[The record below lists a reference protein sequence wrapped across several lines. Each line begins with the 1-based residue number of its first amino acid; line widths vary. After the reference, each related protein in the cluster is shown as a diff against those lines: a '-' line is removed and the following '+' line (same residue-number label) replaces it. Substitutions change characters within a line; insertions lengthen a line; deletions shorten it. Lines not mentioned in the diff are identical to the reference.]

1 MTGPTPCSTPPTRL
15 AVFGDVHGRF
25 DRREAAALDAQGYD
39 GVLFVGDLGGPLPGS
54 LKRVARTIAGLQT
67 PAIVLPGN
75 HDGPSALGILRE
87 ALLQGWHPPGSSKR
101 VLKRT
106 ERLARWLRPVPLAGF
121 SSHALGA
128 VTVVAAR
135 PWAMD
140 GRRASFAGA
149 LMARHGVD
157 GLEASA
163 ARLCALVD
171 EAAGP
176 VVVLAHNGP
185 AGLGSRPEDPWSHGG
200 RDAGDSDLTVV
211 LRHRAGAVWAV
222 VAGHMH
228 LGRTRDPFRTFD
240 GVLCVNAAQVPR
252 RGRHVALTLDGEGV
266 VARWVS
272 AR

>member
-1 MTGPTPCSTPPTRL
+1 MTGPTPRSTRPTRL

-25 DRREAAALDAQGYD
+25 DRREAEALDAQGYD

-54 LKRVARTIAGLQT
+54 LRRVAQSIARLQT
-67 PAIVLPGN
+67 AAVVLPGN

-87 ALLQGWHPPGSSKR
+87 AVLHGWHPPGSAR
-101 VLKRT
+101 RILRRT
-106 ERLARWLRPVPLAGF
+106 ERLARWLHPVPLAGY
-121 SSHALGA
+121 SSHVLGA
-128 VTVVAAR
+128 ATVVAAR

-149 LMARHGVD
+149 LSARHGVE
-157 GLEASA
+157 GLESSA

-171 EAAGP
+171 DAMGP
-176 VVVLAHNGP
+176 IVVLAHNGP

-200 RDAGDSDLTVV
+200 RDAGDSDLTVA
-211 LRHRAGAVWAV
+211 LRHRVGAVRAV

-228 LGRTRDPFRTFD
+228 LGRTREAFRTLD

-252 RGRHVALTLDGEGV
+252 RGRHVALTIDGQGAT
-266 VARWVS
+266 ARWV
-272 AR
+272 AAP